1 MKVGLIYTS
10 TTPEL
15 IELVEKE
22 VKGQLGEDVEL
33 YSIED
38 PSILAETRDAGYVT
52 PKAAARLIGMYM
64 KAVGEDCEAMLNLC
78 SSVGE
83 VADAAQDA
91 AKYIGVPIVRV
102 DEEMC
107 REAVRQGKKIGV
119 VATLATT
126 LEPTKNTILRMSREC
141 GKHVELVDCLV
152 EGAFGL
158 NQDEFRARM
167 AESIEKIA
175 DDVDVVLFAQGSMAY
190 CEEYIAEKF
199 GKIVLSSP
207 RFGAAEL
214 KKALVTKGTVK

>member
-91 AKYIGVPIVRV
+91 AKYIGVPTRYFSTSSHNFQPPK
-102 DEEMC
+102 C
-107 REAVRQGKKIGV
+107 A
-119 VATLATT
+119 A
-126 LEPTKNTILRMSREC
+126 TIL
-141 GKHVELVDCLV
+141 
-152 EGAFGL
+152 
-158 NQDEFRARM
+158 
-167 AESIEKIA
+167 
-175 DDVDVVLFAQGSMAY
+175 
-190 CEEYIAEKF
+190 
-199 GKIVLSSP
+199 SP
-207 RFGAAEL
+207 L
-214 KKALVTKGTVK
+214 T